1 MFYRRFLIEYSQ
13 FFLKLVNLKTIKAFD
28 SITSDQYGSIIM
40 DNYRRSGCQMEI
52 EDAITTGS
60 YDCSHDYI

>member
-1 MFYRRFLIEYSQ
+1 M
-13 FFLKLVNLKTIKAFD
+13 KLVNLKTKKAFD

-40 DNYRRSGCQMEI
+40 DNYKRSGCQMEI

-60 YDCSHDYI
+60 